1 MSREVDHSQLAKNAG
16 VVALFT
22 TLSRIAGLARDVVT
36 AHLFGAN
43 ATMDA
48 FNIAFTIP
56 NTLRRF
62 VAEGAMTVAFIP
74 VYTEVRKHEG
84 LEAAKR
90 FYSSVLGIL
99 TLVLL
104 GLVVLGILG
113 ASGLV
118 YMFAS
123 GFAERPD
130 QMALTISLTRLMF
143 AYIFFISLVA
153 LAMGVLNA
161 HKHFFAPAFSPVW
174 LNIGMIVCSLAFYHY
189 FDQPIYAA
197 ALGVMVGGVL
207 QLACQIPALAHHG
220 LLVRPTLEFNNPAI
234 RKLGRIL
241 LPSIF
246 GVAVYQ
252 INLMVLRQLGSYL
265 PAGQITCYSTADRLM
280 QVALGIF
287 AISIATATLPAM
299 SEHTASGDA
308 SHHKLIQTWQFSTR
322 LTNFITFPAAVGL
335 VTVGLPITS
344 VLFFHGAYD
353 WQATQLTAAA
363 TIAFAPGL
371 ISVAFAR
378 TTVQAFYALKDMK
391 TPVWIAAVVLVA
403 NLALGLALMPYEVV
417 GLALSLTLSSFLQV
431 ALLIYAL
438 RRKVGLLGFRK
449 MFRSMTQQFLFSLL
463 MGAVAWFVA
472 SFGVWSRGP
481 TLQNVLLLGLAVL
494 AGIAVYAI
502 LSLLAKTEE
511 AMVLWGMIKKKIR

>member
-1 MSREVDHSQLAKNAG
+1 MSKAADHSELTKHAG

-36 AHLFGAN
+36 THLFGAN

-90 FYSSVLGIL
+90 FYTSVLGLL
-99 TLVLL
+99 TLLL
-104 GLVVLGILG
+104 IALVVLGILG

-123 GFAERPD
+123 GFAERPE
-130 QMALTISLTRLMF
+130 QMALTVSLTRWMF
-143 AYIFFISLVA
+143 GYVFFISLVA
-153 LAMGVLNA
+153 LSMGVLNA
-161 HKHFFAPAFSPVW
+161 HKHFAAPAFSPVL
-174 LNIGMIVCSLAFYHY
+174 LNIAMIACSYGLYRY
-189 FDQPIYAA
+189 FEQPVYAMVS
-197 ALGVMVGGVL
+197 GVMLGGVV
-207 QLACQIPALAHHG
+207 QLACQIPALARHG
-220 LLVRPTLEFNNPAI
+220 LLLRPTFEFNNPAI

-252 INLMVLRQLGSYL
+252 INLMILRQLGSYL

-280 QVALGIF
+280 QLALGIF

-299 SEHTASGDA
+299 SEHAASGDP
-308 SHHKLIQTWQFSTR
+308 SHHKLIHTWQFSTK
-322 LTNFITFPAAVGL
+322 LTNFITFPAAMGL
-335 VTVGLPITS
+335 TVIGLPIVS

-353 WQATQLTAAA
+353 WEATQLTAAA

-371 ISVAFAR
+371 VTVAFAR
-378 TTVQAFYALKDMK
+378 TTVQAFYALKDCFCCFGCQFG
-391 TPVWIAAVVLVA
+391 TGFAAD
-403 NLALGLALMPYEVV
+403 AL
-417 GLALSLTLSSFLQV
+417 
-431 ALLIYAL
+431 
-438 RRKVGLLGFRK
+438 
-449 MFRSMTQQFLFSLL
+449 
-463 MGAVAWFVA
+463 
-472 SFGVWSRGP
+472 
-481 TLQNVLLLGLAVL
+481 
-494 AGIAVYAI
+494 
-502 LSLLAKTEE
+502 
-511 AMVLWGMIKKKIR
+511 

>member
-1 MSREVDHSQLAKNAG
+1 MSREADHSQLAKNAG

-22 TLSRIAGLARDVVT
+22 TLSRIAGLARDMVA

-90 FYSSVLGIL
+90 FYASVLGIL

-104 GLVVLGILG
+104 ALVVLGILG
-113 ASGLV
+113 AAGLV

-123 GFAERPD
+123 GFAEHPD
-130 QMALTISLTRLMF
+130 QMALTVSLTRWMF
-143 AYIFFISLVA
+143 AYVFFISLVA
-153 LAMGVLNA
+153 LSMGVLNA
-161 HKHFFAPAFSPVW
+161 HKHFIAPAFSPVL
-174 LNIGMIVCSLAFYHY
+174 LNISMIICSYAFFHS
-189 FDQPIYAA
+189 FGNPIYSQAV
-197 ALGVMVGGVL
+197 GVMVGGVA
-207 QLACQIPALAHHG
+207 QLLCQIPALARHG
-220 LLVRPTLEFNNPAI
+220 LLLKPTFEFNNPAV
-234 RKLGRIL
+234 RKLGRVL

-252 INLMVLRQLGSYL
+252 INLMILRQLGSYL

-280 QVALGIF
+280 QLALGIF

-308 SHHKLIQTWQFSTR
+308 SHHKLIQTWQFSTK
-322 LTNFITFPAAVGL
+322 LTNFITFPAAMGL
-335 VTVGLPITS
+335 TVIGLPIVS

-353 WQATQLTAAA
+353 WHATQLTAAA

-403 NLALGLALMPYEVV
+403 NFALGIALMPFQVV

-431 ALLIYAL
+431 VLLVYAL

-449 MFRSMTQQFLFSLL
+449 MFRSMTQQFLFSLF
-463 MGAVAWFVA
+463 MGGIAWFIC
-472 SFGVWSRGP
+472 SFGAWEQGP
-481 TLQNVLLLGLAVL
+481 TLQNIALLGLAVFT
-494 AGIAVYAI
+494 GIASYAL

-511 AMVLWGMIKKKIR
+511 VLVIWKIIQKKLR